1 MSFVNPVAGFIPNS
15 EFVYTTSTVNA
26 DDVNCTNLTAVN
38 ANITNLV
45 TTTFSP
51 ININGTNLSVVT
63 ASIGTANIG
72 TAIID
77 VSYTAVSNNENLISN
92 NAFLDNIKTDEI
104 KLNDKDGINEDDALI
119 YREGNELNFIG
130 KVDPTGIGVDI
141 LFYPNQKLG
150 TPPFKILRDQ
160 VLCEAVNMKITNV
173 LTTKF
178 TNVELLGFIDDT
190 IANRKSYIQLV
201 NGEFK
206 FIGGTGINTDF
217 LFYNKLT
224 DGPILIINSTGID
237 INGEVDATTIKGN
250 ISQNLIA
257 GDGITLS
264 TTSGITKI
272 EAIPL
277 PDPLS
282 VNQLN
287 CDIIDSRLYLF
298 SDSSN
303 YDDKSRIYRQG
314 NILKIAGG
322 EVAGDENA
330 SIFFYTGPPTGTP
343 QLKIDKNNNKV
354 TVPDFVAND
363 IFSLRATITTFNSSS
378 VSSAFVGSDNME
390 TKILTFND
398 ETTSNA
404 SYFER
409 VDDKFRFVGSD
420 GAVAVDWEFYKTDG
434 INALMKIQAANDRVI
449 IDGTLQANISPSIK
463 AGTGIS
469 FSVNPSTGVTEITN
483 TASVED
489 PLTINTL
496 NSTTINN
503 SSTITTNKT
512 ATKYIDII
520 DINNAN
526 ISTFSKTNNILNLFG
541 TSTSTPIDINFFTK
555 LYTSNAPILQLLGT
569 DNKVLING
577 LLEADTIT
585 ADISNNLVAGDG
597 IQLDTTAGV
606 TTITNTGLV
615 VSPLTIDTINST
627 TINNSAKIT
636 TDDMTV
642 NGTLIAPYIEGFTQS
657 TEYAFRVSSNSGGQT
672 LATNTIINFNLVQL
686 ETPPSTA
693 TEGYDTS
700 LKQYKIPTS
709 GIYAFGFNMY
719 YNNANFTLRI
729 GIYKNNVLI
738 ASGGNNSSTA
748 DSVSTV
754 VDCEEGEWVNIKVV
768 SGGGDTV
775 PSNCSFWGNKLVPAN
790 NIIDSTT
797 NLNVKNLTTTNNING
812 ATITGDLLVGL
823 AGINSITDISANGIV
838 YGNTGNFSS
847 SVITSDLTVNTS
859 IQSPVI
865 SCGTLTATGLI
876 SSSEDITTSAAV
888 SAYAMT
894 ASFINGDISN
904 NLQAGPGIDLTTA
917 SGITT
922 ITNVQPYLSLSRTS
936 NYIPGIANFYYVS
949 YNSQLNDGS
958 GTFSYSN
965 SAITVN
971 ATGRYVISGSGN
983 IDNVSYNDRVNLR
996 IRLVVNGG
1004 YSSFYPEAFGYAR
1017 HFNYVPY
1024 ATACYTDFVI
1034 SLTAGDVVQNRLD
1047 ISKGNTTGFNSTF
1060 DGINI
1065 ASGCNCMI
1073 RRIS

>member
-1 MSFVNPVAGFIPNS
+1 MKV
-15 EFVYTTSTVNA
+15 
-26 DDVNCTNLTAVN
+26 TN
-38 ANITNLV
+38 I
-45 TTTFSP
+45 
-51 ININGTNLSVVT
+51 
-63 ASIGTANIG
+63 
-72 TAIID
+72 
-77 VSYTAVSNNENLISN
+77 
-92 NAFLDNIKTDEI
+92 
-104 KLNDKDGINEDDALI
+104 
-119 YREGNELNFIG
+119 
-130 KVDPTGIGVDI
+130 
-141 LFYPNQKLG
+141 
-150 TPPFKILRDQ
+150 
-160 VLCEAVNMKITNV
+160 

-178 TNVELLGFIDDT
+178 INVELLGFIDDT

-354 TVPDFVAND
+354 TIPDFVAND
-363 IFSLRATITTFNSSS
+363 IYSLRGTIDTFNSNS
-378 VSSAFVGSDNME
+378 VTSAFVGSDEIE
-390 TKILTFND
+390 TKKFTIND

-420 GAVAVDWEFYKTDG
+420 GVTPVDWEFYKTDG
-434 INALMKIQAANDRVI
+434 INPLMKIQAGNDRVI
-449 IDGTLQANISPSIK
+449 IDGTLQANIAASIK

-469 FSVNPSTGVTEITN
+469 FTTNPLTGVTEITN

-503 SSTITTNKT
+503 TSTITTDKIS
-512 ATKYIDII
+512 TKYIDII
-520 DINNAN
+520 DINNSN

-541 TSTSTPIDINFFTK
+541 TSTSTPININFFTK
-555 LYTSNAPILQLLGT
+555 LYTSNMPILQLLGT
-569 DNKVLING
+569 DNKAVING

-597 IQLDTTAGV
+597 IQLDTTAGI

-627 TINNSAKIT
+627 TINNSGLIT

-642 NGTLIAPYIEGFTQS
+642 NGTLFAPYIEGFTQS
-657 TEYAFRVSSNSGGQT
+657 TEYGFKAFSNSDNSNITVGGKI
-672 LATNTIINFNLVQL
+672 AFNTVTT
-686 ETPPSTA
+686 TPTANVFGYCVPNITDYSTA
-693 TEGYDTS
+693 QARYT
-700 LKQYKIPTS
+700 IPA
-709 GIYAFGFNMY
+709 GAGGLW
-719 YNNANFTLRI
+719 AI
-729 GIYKNNVLI
+729 GCKVKVNSAPTVSVRLAIYKNGVNYNNGGAYAANSEGIFMTDDCVAGDYYEI
-738 ASGGNNSSTA
+738 FVISGTMVI
-748 DSVSTV
+748 DLRP
-754 VDCEEGEWVNIKVV
+754 
-768 SGGGDTV
+768 GGSYWYG
-775 PSNCSFWGNKLVPAN
+775 FKLQPAN
-790 NIIDSTT
+790 NLITT
-797 NLNVKNLTTTNNING
+797 TTDLNVKNLTTTNNING
-812 ATITGDLLVGL
+812 ATITGDVLVGL
-823 AGINSITDISANGIV
+823 AGINSITDISANGVV

-859 IQSPVI
+859 ITGAANINITGNITAGIIQ
-865 SCGTLTATGLI
+865 GNTLTGNI
-876 SSSEDITTSAAV
+876 S
-888 SAYAMT
+888 
-894 ASFINGDISN
+894 G
-904 NLQAGPGIDLTTA
+904 NLQASTGIDLSTA
-917 SGITT
+917 AGITT
-922 ITNVQPYLSLSRTS
+922 ITNTAPYQLPVSRVYARINQINEAPLSTS
-936 NYIPGIANFYYVS
+936 LFYYTTFDTLTLDCPNVS
-949 YNSQLNDGS
+949 FTPPNINTGGVNAGFIINTQGTYKITYTQCVHSISYTNRVNWWTRLLKNGTPQFCATFIYTRSDNSQYGQYGS
-958 GTFSYSN
+958 GCTSQILVLEVGDYLQLQTRVAKNSPAFNNNFSGLEGY
-965 SAITVN
+965 
-971 ATGRYVISGSGN
+971 SGS
-983 IDNVSYNDRVNLR
+983 
-996 IRLVVNGG
+996 
-1004 YSSFYPEAFGYAR
+1004 SFIIELL
-1017 HFNYVPY
+1017 
-1024 ATACYTDFVI
+1024 
-1034 SLTAGDVVQNRLD
+1034 S
-1047 ISKGNTTGFNSTF
+1047 
-1060 DGINI
+1060 
-1065 ASGCNCMI
+1065 
-1073 RRIS
+1073 